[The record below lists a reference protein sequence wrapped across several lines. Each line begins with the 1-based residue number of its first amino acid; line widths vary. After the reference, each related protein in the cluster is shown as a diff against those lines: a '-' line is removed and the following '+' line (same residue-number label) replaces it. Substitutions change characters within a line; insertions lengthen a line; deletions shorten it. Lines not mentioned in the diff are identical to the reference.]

1 MMKHEFYYTSRDSV
15 TKIHAIEWLPDR
27 DIKGVLQICHGMVE
41 YIDRY
46 DEFAEFMSEHG
57 YYVVGHDHLGHG
69 KSIQTEADLGYFDER
84 KGNQYVI
91 GDIYQLQEMTR
102 KKYPDVPYF
111 MLGHSMGS
119 FLLRQYLTMYAEGLA
134 GVVIM
139 GTGHQGMLTLCAG
152 RMICRIIAAFKGW
165 KYRSTFV
172 DNLSFGGFNK
182 KFEPGETSKEWITS
196 DKKKRDE
203 YVRDPLC
210 SYTFTL
216 GAYYQMFA
224 GMKVL
229 VRKGS
234 MKRIQ
239 KTLPVLFTAGSD
251 DPVGAFGKNVTRVYE
266 KYRDAGIKDVS
277 IHLYEGDRHEIL
289 NEVDRQNVYRDILT
303 WIGERNKTKAES

>member
-1 MMKHEFYYTSRDSV
+1 MSVIPLSFRYLESLSTVSMLSLIHISFRNNQAFHENVEEKKACEILLKYMENMRQMQMETQRAAYTILVSKKGKVTIKSKMKKGEKKMCIRD
-15 TKIHAIEWLPDR
+15 R
-27 DIKGVLQICHGMVE
+27 
-41 YIDRY
+41 
-46 DEFAEFMSEHG
+46 
-57 YYVVGHDHLGHG
+57 
-69 KSIQTEADLGYFDER
+69 
-84 KGNQYVI
+84 
-91 GDIYQLQEMTR
+91 
-102 KKYPDVPYF
+102 
-111 MLGHSMGS
+111 
-119 FLLRQYLTMYAEGLA
+119 YLTMYAEGLA

-234 MKRIQ
+234 MKRIP

-251 DPVGAFGKNVTRVYE
+251 DPVGAFGKNVIRVYE
-266 KYRDAGIKDVS
+266 KYKDAGIKDVS
-277 IHLYEGDRHEIL
+277 IHLYKCCLLYTSRC
-289 NEVDRQNVYRDILT
+289 V
-303 WIGERNKTKAES
+303 

>member
-1 MMKHEFYYTSRDSV
+1 M
-15 TKIHAIEWLPDR
+15 
-27 DIKGVLQICHGMVE
+27 
-41 YIDRY
+41 
-46 DEFAEFMSEHG
+46 
-57 YYVVGHDHLGHG
+57 
-69 KSIQTEADLGYFDER
+69 ER
-84 KGNQYVI
+84 KGEMTKALLGQKFKELVVKKSFDKITIKMITDEAGVI
-91 GDIYQLQEMTR
+91 RPTFYNYFRDKYEVMEWLLWEDVFSSATELVKMNMARSALEMTR

-234 MKRIQ
+234 MKRIP

-251 DPVGAFGKNVTRVYE
+251 DPVGAFGKNVIRVYE
-266 KYRDAGIKDVS
+266 KYKDAGIKDVS
-277 IHLYEGDRHEIL
+277 IHLYKGDRHEIL
-289 NEVDRQNVYRDILT
+289 NEVDRQNVYQDILA
-303 WIGERNKTKAES
+303 WIEEKNRR

>member
-46 DEFAEFMSEHG
+46 DEFAEFISEHG

-203 YVRDPLC
+203 YCLLYTSPSPRD
-210 SYTFTL
+210 
-216 GAYYQMFA
+216 
-224 GMKVL
+224 
-229 VRKGS
+229 
-234 MKRIQ
+234 
-239 KTLPVLFTAGSD
+239 
-251 DPVGAFGKNVTRVYE
+251 
-266 KYRDAGIKDVS
+266 
-277 IHLYEGDRHEIL
+277 
-289 NEVDRQNVYRDILT
+289 
-303 WIGERNKTKAES
+303 

>member
-1 MMKHEFYYTSRDSV
+1 MKHEFYYTSRDSV

-119 FLLRQYLTMYAEGLA
+119 FLLRQYILSHGRGLSGA
-134 GVVIM
+134 VIM
-139 GTGHQGMLTLCAG
+139 GTGDKSYLLLSAGQLLCRAFALVKG
-152 RMICRIIAAFKGW
+152 WHYRSRMIDRMGLGS
-165 KYRSTFV
+165 YNR
-172 DNLSFGGFNK
+172 
-182 KFEPGETSKEWITS
+182 KFEPSESKKEWVTS
-196 DKKKRDE
+196 DTQIRAVYE
-203 YVRDPLC
+203 ADPLC
-210 SYTFTL
+210 SFTFTVN
-216 GAYYQMFA
+216 GYYQMFE
-224 GMKVL
+224 GMKKITGK
-229 VRKGS
+229 KGAI
-234 MKRIQ
+234 RIPR
-239 KTLPVLFTAGSD
+239 TLPILLASGKE
-251 DPVGAFGKNVTRVYE
+251 DPVGDFGKTVE
-266 KYRDAGIKDVS
+266 KIYGQYREAGIKDVTLK
-277 IHLYEGDRHEIL
+277 LYEGDRHEIL
-289 NEVDRQNVYRDILT
+289 NEQDRQQVYEDI
-303 WIGERNKTKAES
+303 WKWMEERI

>member
-1 MMKHEFYYTSRDSV
+1 MTTPARPS
-15 TKIHAIEWLPDR
+15 A
-27 DIKGVLQICHGMVE
+27 
-41 YIDRY
+41 YIVRY
-46 DEFAEFMSEHG
+46 CLNRNDP
-57 YYVVGHDHLGHG
+57 
-69 KSIQTEADLGYFDER
+69 I
-84 KGNQYVI
+84 
-91 GDIYQLQEMTR
+91 
-102 KKYPDVPYF
+102 
-111 MLGHSMGS
+111 
-119 FLLRQYLTMYAEGLA
+119 LLRQYLTMYAGGLA

-234 MKRIQ
+234 MKRIP

-251 DPVGAFGKNVTRVYE
+251 DPVGAFGKNVIRVYE
-266 KYRDAGIKDVS
+266 KYKDAGIKDVS
-277 IHLYEGDRHEIL
+277 IHLYKGDRHEIL
-289 NEVDRQNVYRDILT
+289 NEVDRQNVYQDILA
-303 WIGERNKTKAES
+303 WIEEKNRR

>member
-1 MMKHEFYYTSRDSV
+1 MWNEIKDFAAPELDVYARTSEVQLLRYYEPEPGIFIAESPKVIERAL
-15 TKIHAIEWLPDR
+15 HAGYQPVSFL
-27 DIKGVLQICHGMVE
+27 VE
-41 YIDRY
+41 HKDLER
-46 DEFAEFMSEHG
+46 
-57 YYVVGHDHLGHG
+57 
-69 KSIQTEADLGYFDER
+69 EAGEIL
-84 KGNQYVI
+84 
-91 GDIYQLQEMTR
+91 

-234 MKRIQ
+234 MKRIP

-251 DPVGAFGKNVTRVYE
+251 DPVGAFGKNVIRVYE
-266 KYRDAGIKDVS
+266 KYKDAGIKDVS
-277 IHLYEGDRHEIL
+277 IHLYKGDRHEIL
-289 NEVDRQNVYRDILT
+289 NEVDRQNVYQDILA
-303 WIGERNKTKAES
+303 WIEEKNRR

>member
-182 KFEPGETSKEWITS
+182 KF
-196 DKKKRDE
+196 
-203 YVRDPLC
+203 
-210 SYTFTL
+210 TL

-234 MKRIQ
+234 MKRIP

-251 DPVGAFGKNVTRVYE
+251 DPVGAFGKNVIRVYE
-266 KYRDAGIKDVS
+266 KYKDAGIKDVS
-277 IHLYEGDRHEIL
+277 IHLYKGDRHEIL
-289 NEVDRQNVYRDILT
+289 NEVDRQNVYQDILA
-303 WIGERNKTKAES
+303 WIEEKNRR